1 MSVSVSNVLDQR
13 LALITVTVL
22 PGAPRATR
30 PVVVT
35 VGLPEEK
42 VVMRSGQFGD
52 LSKLVDEAWGSYTEI
67 AVGGAAAPIPMP
79 LVEEEETEEVLDED
93 AGETA
98 VAPAPPQP
106 TNPTPS
112 FYGDDLL

>member
-1 MSVSVSNVLDQR
+1 MSALSVSNVLDQR
-13 LALITVTVL
+13 LALITVTVM

-30 PVVVT
+30 TVVVT

-52 LSKLVDEAWGSYTEI
+52 LSKLIDEAWGSYTEF
-67 AVGGAAAPIPMP
+67 AVGGAQAPIPMP
-79 LVEEEETEEVLDED
+79 LVEDEEEVLDEED
-93 AGETA
+93 AAETA
-98 VAPAPPQP
+98 VAPAPQP
-106 TNPTPS
+106 TPAPS

>member
-1 MSVSVSNVLDQR
+1 MSALSVSNVLDQR
-13 LALITVTVL
+13 LALITVTVM

-30 PVVVT
+30 TVVVT

-52 LSKLVDEAWGSYTEI
+52 LSKLIDEAWGSYTEF
-67 AVGGAAAPIPMP
+67 AVGTQSPVPMP
-79 LVEEEETEEVLDED
+79 LVEEDADEEVLDEETV
-93 AGETA
+93 ETA
-98 VAPAPPQP
+98 VAPAAQP
-106 TNPTPS
+106 AKPTPS